1 MSCKTISRQN
11 SAGDCNADTRRNAGQ
26 FMQHLAGPLLS
37 STAEYTTFYMIL
49 HDFTALLTSLQ
60 VGFAAFEA
68 LKKEGVQVHRRPVS
82 WRLRQHLA
90 KSWCI
95 VVSRVVELG

>member
-1 MSCKTISRQN
+1 
-11 SAGDCNADTRRNAGQ
+11 
-26 FMQHLAGPLLS
+26 
-37 STAEYTTFYMIL
+37 MIL

-95 VVSRVVELG
+95 VVSRVVELGWSKFQMYQNVPESLVTELKGT

>member
-1 MSCKTISRQN
+1 
-11 SAGDCNADTRRNAGQ
+11 
-26 FMQHLAGPLLS
+26 MQHLAGPLLS